1 MKPKSIYLILFAACL
16 LTACIKDQPIINR
29 TDLLIGTWAS
39 DKYTFVINDYTGR
52 PDPFCVTKK
61 DDSLHVFLYPDIDLN
76 YKILSVN
83 STYLTV
89 SDKNEVDTYKRIE
102 NPITQR

>member
-1 MKPKSIYLILFAACL
+1 MLFLSCL
-16 LTACIKDQPIINR
+16 LTECIKDQPLINK

-39 DKYTFVINDYTGR
+39 DKYTFVINDYSGA

-61 DDSLHVFLYPDIDLN
+61 GDSLHVFLYPDIDLN

-83 STYLTV
+83 SVSLIV
-89 SDKNEVDTYKRIE
+89 SDEHETEIYKRIE
-102 NPITQR
+102 NPITKQ